1 MKLRPI
7 SGMLAPSPKTEPAM
21 LEFILRGRGPN
32 TMTADSLREMQH
44 QLQSHPSDPVLIYG
58 QGKAFSAGLDLDAV
72 AKHGPK
78 ELADAIEAAAEALF
92 LHPAPTVAAV
102 NGHAI
107 AGGCLMVQACDL
119 RIGTTEPSMK
129 MGMPGVA
136 LGINYPPKLVRIL
149 RYRIPAHTIDR
160 VLLEAENHHPEQALQ
175 LGLLDMLADD
185 VITAGRERL
194 AALARHPATAYAE
207 AKRTL
212 RAGLMEISNAE
223 RARFEAG
230 FNAHWQ
236 ADTMNANRRDK
247 AG

>member
-1 MKLRPI
+1 MKPRLI
-7 SGMLAPSPKTEPAM
+7 SGMLAPSPKNESAM

-32 TMTADSLREMQH
+32 TMTVDSLREMQ
-44 QLQSHPSDPVLIYG
+44 QALNTHPQDPVLIYG
-58 QGKAFSAGLDLDAV
+58 QGTAFSAGLDLDAV

-78 ELADAIEAAAEALF
+78 ELADAIEDAAEALF
-92 LHPAPTVAAV
+92 LHSAPTVAAV

-160 VLLEAENHHPEQALQ
+160 VLLEADNHPPEQALQ
-175 LGLLDMLADD
+175 LGLLDLLADD
-185 VITAGRERL
+185 AIATGRERL
-194 AALARHPATAYAE
+194 AALAKHPAAAYAE
-207 AKRTL
+207 AKRAL
-212 RAGLMEISNAE
+212 RAGLMDISHQE
-223 RARFEAG
+223 RAHFEAG
-230 FNAHWQ
+230 FDSHWK
-236 ADTMNANRRDK
+236 AETMNAQRRDK
-247 AG
+247 AR